1 MLERKVR
8 KVGSSLVITIPSHLA
23 EAYGISEGMMLSIK
37 PIGMGK
43 IALETN
49 ESYTQT

>member
-8 KVGSSLVITIPSHLA
+8 KVGSSLVVTIPSHLA

-37 PIGMGK
+37 PVSMGK
-43 IALETN
+43 IMLET
-49 ESYTQT
+49 EDK